1 MATAGNILTNLKTNT
16 PMISPLA
23 YVDPAAQLGQN
34 VEVGPFA
41 YIEKG
46 VVIGDNCVI
55 KPHASIL
62 EGTTMGAG
70 NVVYQN
76 AVIGSTPQ
84 DFHYVEGT
92 PTKVVIGN
100 NNRIRENVV
109 IAGSTYADRATVIGD
124 ENFIMDRVHIC
135 HDVHVHNHC
144 VIGIGACI
152 AGESEIHDCSIQSNG
167 VVIQQHVRVG
177 RYSLVQ
183 SGCRVQKDVPP
194 YVILG
199 GNPAAYNG
207 VNSVVLKH
215 VNTSDRVLRHI
226 ANTYRIIYTGNF
238 NLEDA
243 VLKIPEQIPMSDE
256 IQNILDFIKDAK
268 NGIVRNVKEED

>member
-1 MATAGNILTNLKTNT
+1 
-16 PMISPLA
+16 MISPLA

-55 KPHASIL
+55 KPHVSIL
-62 EGTTMGAG
+62 EGTTMG
-70 NVVYQN
+70 NDNIIYQN
-76 AVIGSTPQ
+76 AVIGATPQ
-84 DFHYVEGT
+84 DFHYTEGS
-92 PTKVVIGN
+92 PTKVIIGN

-109 IAGSTYADRATVIGD
+109 IAGSTYTDRATRIGD
-124 ENFIMDRVHIC
+124 NNFIMDRVHIC
-135 HDVHVHNHC
+135 HDVHVFNRC

-167 VVIQQHVRVG
+167 VVVQQHVRVG

-215 VNTSDRVLRHI
+215 VNTSDRILRHI
-226 ANTYRIIYTGNF
+226 ANTYRIIYTSNF
-238 NLEDA
+238 SLEDA

-256 IQNILDFIKDAK
+256 IRNILDFIKGAK
-268 NGIVRNVKEED
+268 HGIVRNMKENDY

>member
-1 MATAGNILTNLKTNT
+1 
-16 PMISPLA
+16 MISPLA
-23 YVDPAAQLGQN
+23 YVDPEAKLGQN

-41 YIEKG
+41 YIEKN

-62 EGTTMGAG
+62 EGTTMGSG
-70 NVVYQN
+70 NVVFQN
-76 AVIGSTPQ
+76 AVIGATPQ
-84 DFHYVEGT
+84 DFHYVEGQ

-109 IAGSTYADRATVIGD
+109 IAGSTYADKATTIGD

-135 HDVHVHNHC
+135 HDVHVFNHC
-144 VIGIGACI
+144 VVGIGACI
-152 AGESEIHDCSIQSNG
+152 AGESELHDCSIQSNG
-167 VVIQQHVRVG
+167 VVVQQHVRVG
-177 RYSLVQ
+177 RFSLIQ

-199 GNPAAYNG
+199 GNPATYHG
-207 VNSVVLKH
+207 VNTIVLKH
-215 VNTSDRVLRHI
+215 EGKTDRVLRHI

-238 NLEDA
+238 SLEDA
-243 VLKIPEQIPMSDE
+243 VLKIPEQIPMSEE
-256 IQNILDFIKDAK
+256 IGNILDFIKGAK
-268 NGIVRNVKEED
+268 NGIVRHMAE